1 MILIVEDNPNAR
13 QLFARILSSA
23 GYRTIECDD
32 GGEALRLLD
41 SQCFDLVLT
50 DLALPNTTGFGVI
63 AHIRKKSPR
72 LPIILVTGYLAP
84 AAARAILDDFVEFL
98 PKPVDRDLLIAAVNR
113 LLAPAPNPSHK
124 ARSDGTPPPRRGP
137 I

>member
-13 QLFARILSSA
+13 QLFARILASV
-23 GYRTIECDD
+23 GYKTLECED

-41 SQCFDLVLT
+41 SRCFDLVVT

-84 AAARAILDDFVEFL
+84 SAAKAVLDEFIEFI
-98 PKPVDRDLLIAAVNR
+98 PKPVDRDRLIAAVNR
-113 LLAPAPNPSHK
+113 LMPAAPERA
-124 ARSDGTPPPRRGP
+124 G
-137 I
+137 

>member
-13 QLFARILSSA
+13 QLFARILTSV
-23 GYRTIECDD
+23 GYKTLECED

-41 SQCFDLVLT
+41 SHCFDLVLT

-84 AAARAILDDFVEFL
+84 SAAKAVLDEFIEFI
-98 PKPVDRDLLIAAVNR
+98 PKPVDRDSLIAAVNR
-113 LLAPAPNPSHK
+113 LMPAAPERAS
-124 ARSDGTPPPRRGP
+124 
-137 I
+137 

>member
-13 QLFARILSSA
+13 HLFARILTSV
-23 GYRTIECDD
+23 GYKTLECED
-32 GGEALRLLD
+32 GAEALRLLD
-41 SQCFDLVLT
+41 IHCFDLVLT

-84 AAARAILDDFVEFL
+84 SAAKAILDEFIEFI
-98 PKPVDRDLLIAAVNR
+98 PKPVDRDQLIAAVNR
-113 LLAPAPNPSHK
+113 LVPAAPERAS
-124 ARSDGTPPPRRGP
+124 
-137 I
+137 

>member
-13 QLFARILSSA
+13 QLFARILSSV
-23 GYRTIECDD
+23 GHRTIECED

-41 SQCFDLVLT
+41 SQTFDLVLT

-63 AHIRKKSPR
+63 SHIRKKSPR

-84 AAARAILDDFVEFL
+84 AAAKAILDEFIEFI
-98 PKPVDRDLLIAAVNR
+98 PKPVDRDRLIDAVNR
-113 LLAPAPNPSHK
+113 MIPASP
-124 ARSDGTPPPRRGP
+124 
-137 I
+137 